1 MDNIDKDISLYE
13 LMQSLILAFKPI
25 FLFTSVALL
34 VTYLYISSFPTK
46 KAVSIDVDENN
57 FLKFQLGK
65 TDYEQLV
72 DLGLSP
78 DLIFTDFKGNFL
90 FYQIFTEALKN
101 TDTSSLSDAA
111 TKDLSEINKLYQN
124 LKIKKDKFEIELED
138 QELGINLLIEI
149 IKLSLDESFKKIMN
163 IIDYNIIG
171 LKEQIELNREIH
183 VYNLKGEKQRI
194 QHYLNLEI
202 AQIET
207 KTINQIDQL
216 NNALSVAIEMEYFD
230 PVIKFIENNLT
241 VNDVMLSNVD
251 SSQDKIEMENSD
263 NQNKIYQSVYSNQHK
278 YQIPLYLFG
287 SKLIKQE
294 LIILKEKIK
303 TQNFKSSLTMTLSNS
318 LQFIDSKNID
328 SFILSFEE
336 DNKNLEKLLRL
347 KSMIGSNL
355 EFKNKLIKFN
365 IDQIKVNNVSIT
377 RGFSYEI
384 SIIFGVLFG
393 YLYSLYRTE
402 YLRRKILKNYK
413 T

>member
-1 MDNIDKDISLYE
+1 MS
-13 LMQSLILAFKPI
+13 
-25 FLFTSVALL
+25 
-34 VTYLYISSFPTK
+34 
-46 KAVSIDVDENN
+46 
-57 FLKFQLGK
+57 
-65 TDYEQLV
+65 
-72 DLGLSP
+72 
-78 DLIFTDFKGNFL
+78 
-90 FYQIFTEALKN
+90 
-101 TDTSSLSDAA
+101 
-111 TKDLSEINKLYQN
+111 
-124 LKIKKDKFEIELED
+124 
-138 QELGINLLIEI
+138 
-149 IKLSLDESFKKIMN
+149 
-163 IIDYNIIG
+163 
-171 LKEQIELNREIH
+171 
-183 VYNLKGEKQRI
+183 
-194 QHYLNLEI
+194 
-202 AQIET
+202 
-207 KTINQIDQL
+207 
-216 NNALSVAIEMEYFD
+216 
-230 PVIKFIENNLT
+230 
-241 VNDVMLSNVD
+241 
-251 SSQDKIEMENSD
+251 ENSD